1 MKIFIS
7 IFCSILILSCG
18 DKKSEKDSTEKFIDK
33 VGSDWEEAMD
43 YEMMDEVMDEVR
55 EDYDQYMDD
64 AMDIYK
70 DAYDDAMDMLDN
82 YDYDISDYY

>member
-1 MKIFIS
+1 MINT
-7 IFCSILILSCG
+7 G
-18 DKKSEKDSTEKFIDK
+18 
-33 VGSDWEEAMD
+33 
-43 YEMMDEVMDEVR
+43 
-55 EDYDQYMDD
+55 YMDD